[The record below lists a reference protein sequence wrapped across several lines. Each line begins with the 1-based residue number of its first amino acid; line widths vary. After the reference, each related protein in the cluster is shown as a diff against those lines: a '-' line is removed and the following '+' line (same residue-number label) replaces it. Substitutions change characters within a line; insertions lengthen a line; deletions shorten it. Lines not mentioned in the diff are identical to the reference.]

1 MHRLKSVDAGSLVCS
16 GTSDRTLSLL
26 ICYEI
31 MLKTVR
37 NSPYSTDIQT
47 LWVTREACTEEM
59 GFCPIKL
66 QTDEGEKEVQDMSI
80 DSMQE
85 PTDK

>member
-1 MHRLKSVDAGSLVCS
+1 
-16 GTSDRTLSLL
+16 
-26 ICYEI
+26 

-37 NSPYSTDIQT
+37 NSPYSTDIRT

-59 GFCPIKL
+59 GFWPIKL
-66 QTDEGEKEVQDMSI
+66 QTDEGEKEVQDMSR